1 MSWLTMSNSELLDAL
16 DRKQISPSKIIGG
29 GYKSSA
35 IARKLAREYLLEQIA
50 QEGECDKCND
60 AYDLSD
66 RTNRCGECGNCNKCC
81 THEREGK

>member
-1 MSWLTMSNSELLDAL
+1 MSELQTMDAVIKWR
-16 DRKQISPSKIIGG
+16 DTQEEEGVT
-29 GYKSSA
+29 
-35 IARKLAREYLLEQIA
+35 LARMPYEWRDKLDPNTGVY
-50 QEGECDKCND
+50 EGECDKCND